1 MRLNTISLYHTYSSL
16 GCSFLFQQ
24 WNQLSRFQRNI
35 LYFAVITV
43 ILVIFYLLPSET
55 KAGTSDEV
63 DYNNVEV
70 VQETAKYEK
79 VHNDERRF
87 YIRVEKDIESFFIL
101 QAVDEVVVD
110 NDEQGAGPGEVIE
123 EPEFQPEINQVDDD
137 QIGEPPQPKPN
148 ILKFNGRL

>member
-1 MRLNTISLYHTYSSL
+1 MSKKN
-16 GCSFLFQQ
+16 
-24 WNQLSRFQRNI
+24 
-35 LYFAVITV
+35 
-43 ILVIFYLLPSET
+43 
-55 KAGTSDEV
+55 
-63 DYNNVEV
+63 
-70 VQETAKYEK
+70 
-79 VHNDERRF
+79 
-87 YIRVEKDIESFFIL
+87 IESLFIL

>member
-1 MRLNTISLYHTYSSL
+1 M
-16 GCSFLFQQ
+16 FLFQQ
-24 WNQLSRFQRNI
+24 WNQLSRFQKNI

-63 DYNNVEV
+63 DYINIV
-70 VQETAKYEK
+70 VIRETAKYEK
-79 VHNDERRF
+79 VHNDKREVF
-87 YIRVEKDIESFFIL
+87 RVKKDIESFFIL
-101 QAVDEVVVD
+101 QAVNEVVD

-148 ILKFNGRL
+148 ILKFSGRL